1 MAGDQNPEVVIEAV
15 ITILAAGLPA
25 ALDAIDTAM
34 ADGVVLRDVARYY
47 RAPLQD
53 YDALPCCVVMCAGT
67 DYPDQYRREAV
78 REHQLQLQV
87 YEECHEATA
96 TRMPQELLAA
106 RLSRTMRAI
115 DTVLAA
121 NPTLTVATVQQADH
135 SLVTGVQY
143 SNFVD
148 RDGRGVFRGALM
160 TLRVYYSV

>member
-1 MAGDQNPEVVIEAV
+1 MAGDQNPEVAIDAV
-15 ITILAAGLPA
+15 ISILAAGLPA

-34 ADGVVLRDVARYY
+34 ADGITLRDLVRYY

-53 YDALPCCVVMCAGT
+53 YDALPSCVVMCAST
-67 DYPDQYRREAV
+67 DYPDFYRREAV

-87 YEECHEATA
+87 YEESHDATA
-96 TRMPQELLAA
+96 TLMPQEVLAA
-106 RLSRTMRAI
+106 RLSRTMKAI

-121 NPTLTVATVQQADH
+121 NPTLTVSSVQKADH

-148 RDGRGVFRGALM
+148 REGRGVFRGALM
-160 TLRVYYSV
+160 TIRVFYSV